1 MRDLVMYTTPILGA
15 LLAGGSVLIAYN
27 LGYRSGFQSGQSM
40 GFEQGKKE
48 GAREGARRGFAVGY
62 DRGKRATVP
71 DEDEEDDEEEV
82 EESGA
87 PSAFTSWRLWSAL
100 MLLGLGLYLWT
111 RP

>member
-1 MRDLVMYTTPILGA
+1 MREETMNTTPIMGA

-27 LGYRSGFQSGQSM
+27 LGYRSGLQSGQSL

-71 DEDEEDDEEEV
+71 DDEDEDDEV
-82 EESGA
+82 DVDESRTQSVFA
-87 PSAFTSWRLWSAL
+87 KWRLWSAL
-100 MLLGLGLYLWT
+100 VLFGLGLYLWS
-111 RP
+111 RV